1 MCRVLGLSKSGYYNR
16 KKKGKGKREIQEE
29 LLLEKIKEIYIE
41 SRGIYGS
48 PRITEELRRRGINSD
63 KKRIARLMQQS
74 GIRAKTVKRYK
85 RTTNSNHKRKVE
97 ENRLNQ
103 NFKVKSPNKIWV
115 SDITYIRTKEGW
127 MYLAT
132 IIDLYSRRVVSWK
145 LDKQLG
151 SDLVLGT
158 LKRALEERTVT
169 EGLIFHSDQ
178 GIQYASNQFKK
189 LLNKN
194 GIIQSMSRKGNCY
207 DNAVAESFFH
217 TLKTEHI
224 NFEKYESREQAKMSI
239 FDYIEIFYNR
249 KRLHSTLGYKTPVEF
264 EKIKK

>member
-1 MCRVLGLSKSGYYNR
+1 
-16 KKKGKGKREIQEE
+16 
-29 LLLEKIKEIYIE
+29 
-41 SRGIYGS
+41 
-48 PRITEELRRRGINSD
+48 
-63 KKRIARLMQQS
+63 MQQS

-103 NFKVKSPNKIWV
+103 NFRVKSPNKVWV
-115 SDITYIRTKEGW
+115 RDITYIRTKEGW

-158 LKRALEERTVT
+158 LKRALEERRVT
-169 EGLIFHSDQ
+169 KGLIFHSDQ
-178 GIQYASNQFKK
+178 GIQYASSQFKK

-207 DNAVAESFFH
+207 DNAVAEAFFH
-217 TLKTEHI
+217 TLK
-224 NFEKYESREQAKMSI
+224 QSI
-239 FDYIEIFYNR
+239 
-249 KRLHSTLGYKTPVEF
+249 
-264 EKIKK
+264 